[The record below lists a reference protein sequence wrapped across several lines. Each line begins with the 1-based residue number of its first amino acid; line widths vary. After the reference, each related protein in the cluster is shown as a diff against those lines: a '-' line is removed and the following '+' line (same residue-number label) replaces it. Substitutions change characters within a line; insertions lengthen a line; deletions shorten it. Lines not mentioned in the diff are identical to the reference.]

1 MLQRLAG
8 IDEGMNNFCKQQ
20 AESFH
25 GFIVVIHI
33 KRSQWHLL
41 SKRSQSAC
49 LAKVSVTKQLLRKFP
64 NSQKSWGNW
73 ACVNSVYQTLFSP
86 PTHKSLVTRL
96 ESSQTTLATKQFGV
110 PLEVWVQLGV
120 CLYWACASICNLAH
134 LFQKWSCTVATYI
147 VAVSDEN
154 GMLFHSIIIS
164 VSSSCSKHCI
174 AKLFCV
180 ELSLYNCITARI
192 SWLFSPQSGPPSCR
206 QA

>member
-1 MLQRLAG
+1 MPC
-8 IDEGMNNFCKQQ
+8 E
-20 AESFH
+20 
-25 GFIVVIHI
+25 
-33 KRSQWHLL
+33 
-41 SKRSQSAC
+41 
-49 LAKVSVTKQLLRKFP
+49 VSVTKQLLRKFP

-73 ACVNSVYQTLFSP
+73 ACVNSVYQALFSP

-120 CLYWACASICNLAH
+120 CLYWAWASICNLAH
-134 LFQKWSCTVATYI
+134 LFQQWSCTVATYM

-154 GMLFHSIIIS
+154 VMLFHSIIIS

-192 SWLFSPQSGPPSCR
+192 SWLLVVPLVADKLKR
-206 QA
+206 QWLCIVYFVNCLYKTHCYQRASFPDHLTTC